1 MSLPISVR
9 VSLSLFLNWNQSFLR
24 TQITAHVVPHYVIF
38 NLFRPEAL
46 DRTVAVISP
55 IVL

>member
-38 NLFRPEAL
+38 NMFRPDVL